1 MMLYPSIMD
10 LMKKA
15 ESRYSLVIA
24 ASKRARE
31 ICEETEKEGN
41 GLDGA
46 KSITKA
52 VGEIY
57 QGDIEIV
64 EGHDIEPDK
73 RAILESTISEK
84 FEGLLAGG
92 SDEEDEYDE
101 DRDSDEDE
109 DEDEDGEDSL
119 YDDEDEE

>member
-1 MMLYPSIMD
+1 MMLYPSIME

-31 ICEETEKEGN
+31 ISEESEKQG
-41 GLDGA
+41 GGSLDGA
-46 KSITKA
+46 KSITEA

-57 QGDIEIV
+57 KGDIEIV

-73 RAILESTISEK
+73 RAILENTISDKMEA
-84 FEGLLAGG
+84 EAAA
-92 SDEEDEYDE
+92 DEAESNEDE
-101 DRDSDEDE
+101 
-109 DEDEDGEDSL
+109 
-119 YDDEDEE
+119 

>member
-1 MMLYPSIMD
+1 MMLYPSIME

-64 EGHDIEPDK
+64 EGRDIEPDK
-73 RAILESTISEK
+73 RAILENTISEK
-84 FEGLLAGG
+84 FESLLAGDADDEG
-92 SDEEDEYDE
+92 EEDSDDDGEDEYE
-101 DRDSDEDE
+101 DSEEDSDDE
-109 DEDEDGEDSL
+109 
-119 YDDEDEE
+119 

>member
-1 MMLYPSIMD
+1 MMLYPSIME

-73 RAILESTISEK
+73 RAILENTISEK
-84 FEGLLAGG
+84 FESLLAGDADDESEADG
-92 SDEEDEYDE
+92 EDEEDE
-101 DRDSDEDE
+101 DSEDE
-109 DEDEDGEDSL
+109 DVEEDS
-119 YDDEDEE
+119 DDE

>member
-1 MMLYPSIMD
+1 MMLYPSIME
-10 LMKKA
+10 LMKKS

-64 EGHDIEPDK
+64 EGRDIEPDK
-73 RAILESTISEK
+73 RARLESTISEK
-84 FEGLLAGG
+84 YESMLAGDAE
-92 SDEEDEYDE
+92 SD
-101 DRDSDEDE
+101 S
-109 DEDEDGEDSL
+109 
-119 YDDEDEE
+119 EDEELSEDNGKDFSDDE

>member
-31 ICEETEKEGN
+31 ISEETAQEEGSAK
-41 GLDGA
+41 DGA
-46 KSITKA
+46 KSITQA
-52 VGEIY
+52 VGEIAK
-57 QGDIEIV
+57 GDIEII

-73 RAILESTISEK
+73 RAILESTILDKMESMLEP
-84 FEGLLAGG
+84 
-92 SDEEDEYDE
+92 EE
-101 DRDSDEDE
+101 EDE
-109 DEDEDGEDSL
+109 DEGESE
-119 YDDEDEE
+119 EDETENDEE

>member
-31 ICEETEKEGN
+31 ICEETQAQGN

-46 KSITKA
+46 KSITQA
-52 VGEIY
+52 VSEISA
-57 QGDIEIV
+57 GDIEIV
-64 EGHDIEPDK
+64 EGRSVEPDK
-73 RAILESTISEK
+73 RAILENTISDKMTE
-84 FEGLLAGG
+84 A
-92 SDEEDEYDE
+92 SEEAENN
-101 DRDSDEDE
+101 
-109 DEDEDGEDSL
+109 
-119 YDDEDEE
+119 EDEE